1 MSTLSVIAYEDAVK
15 SRPKRGLE
23 TPPKASGLRGM
34 TLHDQHFLPCE
45 DFTVPR
51 SGHYG
56 YHLSLAVDDDTP
68 CEDFPTPCS
77 GRSHSTMAA

>member
-1 MSTLSVIAYEDAVK
+1 MSTLSVIAYEDVVK

-23 TPPKASGLRGM
+23 TPPKASGLRG
-34 TLHDQHFLPCE
+34 TTNTFLPVRILLYLAV
-45 DFTVPR
+45 DAIALQ
-51 SGHYG
+51 G
-56 YHLSLAVDDDTP
+56 YHLSLAVDDNTP